1 MKTKER
7 IINEALTL
15 FSTKG
20 YKGTSVKNI
29 ADAVG
34 IKDSSLY
41 KHFKSKKDI
50 FDTIVKEMQNR
61 MSELTFYVGL
71 PSGQDCEIEAKAY
84 GKLTADGLCALSRQI
99 FLFYLKDNFVSRF
112 WKMAMMEQYHSPEI
126 YAVFHRIFLE
136 ESITYLA
143 NLFREMTRQGYF
155 HLIDPEVMAI
165 NFYSPIFFLLS
176 RYIGEPE
183 HEDSA
188 LILLDKQVAEFY
200 RIYRS
205 PNR

>member
-1 MKTKER
+1 MKTKEK
-7 IINEALTL
+7 IIDEALTL

-61 MSELTFYVGL
+61 MSGLSFQVGL
-71 PSGQDCEIEAKAY
+71 PSGQDCESEANAY

-126 YAVFHRIFLE
+126 YAVFHRIFME
-136 ESITYLA
+136 ESITYQT
-143 NLFREMTRQGYF
+143 NLFREMIRQGYF
-155 HLIDPEVMAI
+155 RSIDPQVMAI

-176 RYIGEPE
+176 RYMGEQE

-200 RIYRS
+200 RIYRNQ
-205 PNR
+205 NR